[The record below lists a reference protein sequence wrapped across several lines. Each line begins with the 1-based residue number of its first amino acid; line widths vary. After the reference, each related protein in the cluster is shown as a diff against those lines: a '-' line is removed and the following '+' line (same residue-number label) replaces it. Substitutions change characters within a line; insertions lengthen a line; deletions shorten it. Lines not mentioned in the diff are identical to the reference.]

1 MAINEDAISQALDR
15 ACNNPSLYFQV
26 TAQEPYLS
34 ILINREAESE
44 LDYNTLAKTIQE
56 TITLFSLPAEIQ
68 YLALYSRVYGV
79 SNTDWETSIELERQV
94 EASLPLAPTP
104 EEPKEAIESP
114 TVEAVGQ
121 AVSLSHKETLSSLD
135 KETLSSLDKETPSSL
150 DKETLS
156 SLDLSQYC
164 FIRNHS
170 LLTASI
176 IPPPAEVARVVLFF
190 HNLPDSE
197 KEQVL
202 PALEPALKKAKVQED
217 NNFSSEVNQWLEEI
231 AGFNPEQSR
240 KASIWFS
247 RYCNNLE
254 GTISEL
260 TAVLEPPAPEP
271 ESPASEPNP
280 PSLPQQE
287 ETSNLEKPVNR
298 VAPSYSTSGEPT
310 PRTRPKGRKKRA
322 AQPKWLPI
330 AAIVVVLAILT
341 VVTISVFPVFQTPK
355 VAKVAALCQDSPS
368 QSYCQ
373 LAIDI
378 VGGEESLRNTANT
391 SLPFDSDGK
400 EEAISECKSASDL
413 LPAALLWG
421 FFNSEVNSSQEVLP
435 GIYVT
440 DLQLRFPRE
449 PEAEVRVACIM
460 QNSDRDRDPTL
471 VAMDTI
477 PKNWPE
483 EPYQNKEELAEET
496 SETWKILNGV
506 AIIEKLGNLGVSI
519 SFVIDVGCS
528 AIALYLV
535 SMVGWIGI
543 GVNSLKTLGTVAAIW
558 GTFETIISI
567 IFGSLPPL
575 RILVIFSMLVRLI
588 AFWIISLLV
597 KGLKLDLT
605 GGYPTFLFSVGCFQT
620 IRVLLKMAIFYLIF
634 ILFFS

>member
-121 AVSLSHKETLSSLD
+121 ASSPSH
-135 KETLSSLDKETPSSL
+135 KETPSSL

-217 NNFSSEVNQWLEEI
+217 NSFSPEVNQWLEEI

-254 GTISEL
+254 RTISEL

-271 ESPASEPNP
+271 ESPASESNP
-280 PSLPQQE
+280 PSRPQQE
-287 ETSNLEKPVNR
+287 ETINLEKPVNR

-310 PRTRPKGRKKRA
+310 PRTRPKGGKKRA

-373 LAIDI
+373 LAIDM
-378 VGGEESLRNTANT
+378 VGGEESLRNTAN
-391 SLPFDSDGK
+391 SAVSFNSDGK

-421 FFNSEVNSSQEVLP
+421 DFKSEENFAQEVLP

-449 PEAEVRVACIM
+449 PEAEIRVACIM

-506 AIIEKLGNLGVSI
+506 ALIEKLGNLGVSI
-519 SFVIDVGCS
+519 SFIIDVGCS

-543 GVNSLKTLGTVAAIW
+543 GVNSLKTLWTVAAIW
-558 GTFETIISI
+558 GTFETIISLYLP
-567 IFGSLPPL
+567 SLG
-575 RILVIFSMLVRLI
+575 ILAIFSMLVRLI

-620 IRVLLKMAIFYLIF
+620 IRVLIKMAIFYLIF

>member
-34 ILINREAESE
+34 IFINREAESE
-44 LDYNTLAKTIQE
+44 LDYNALVKTIQE
-56 TITLFSLPAEIQ
+56 TITPFSLPAEIQ

-104 EEPKEAIESP
+104 EEPREAIESP

-135 KETLSSLDKETPSSL
+135 KETLSSLDKETLSSL
-150 DKETLS
+150 DKETPS

-217 NNFSSEVNQWLEEI
+217 NSFSPEVNQWLEEI

-254 GTISEL
+254 RTISEL

-280 PSLPQQE
+280 PSPSQQE
-287 ETSNLEKPVNR
+287 ETINLEKPVNR

-310 PRTRPKGRKKRA
+310 PRTRPKGGKKRA
-322 AQPKWLPI
+322 VQPLGLPI

-400 EEAISECKSASDL
+400 EEAISECKSASEQ

-421 FFNSEVNSSQEVLP
+421 DFKSQENFAQEVLP

-440 DLQLRFPRE
+440 DLQLGFPRE

-460 QNSDRDRDPTL
+460 QNSDRDRYPTI

-483 EPYQNKEELAEET
+483 KPYQNKEKLAEET
-496 SETWKILNGV
+496 SETWNGV
-506 AIIEKLGNLGVSI
+506 ALIEKLGNLGVSI
-519 SFVIDVGCS
+519 SLIIDVGCS

-543 GVNSLKTLGTVAAIW
+543 GVNSLKTLLTVAAIW

-567 IFGSLPPL
+567 IFGSLPSL
-575 RILVIFSMLVRLI
+575 GILGIFSMLVRLI

-605 GGYPTFLFSVGCFQT
+605 RGYPAFLLSVGCFYT

>member
-44 LDYNTLAKTIQE
+44 LDYNALVKTIQE
-56 TITLFSLPAEIQ
+56 TITPFSLPAEIQ

-104 EEPKEAIESP
+104 EEPREAIESP

-121 AVSLSHKETLSSLD
+121 AVSLSHKETP
-135 KETLSSLDKETPSSL
+135 SSLDKETPSSL

-176 IPPPAEVARVVLFF
+176 VPPPAEVARVVLFF

-202 PALEPALKKAKVQED
+202 STLEPALKQAKVRED

-247 RYCNNLE
+247 RYCNNPEKTL
-254 GTISEL
+254 SEL

-287 ETSNLEKPVNR
+287 EQEETSNFQQPVNR
-298 VAPSYSTSGEPT
+298 VAPSYST
-310 PRTRPKGRKKRA
+310 PRTRPQGGKKKA

-373 LAIDI
+373 LAIDM
-378 VGGEESLRNTANT
+378 VGGEESLRNTAN
-391 SLPFDSDGK
+391 SAVSFDSDGK
-400 EEAISECKSASDL
+400 EEAISECKSASEQ

-421 FFNSEVNSSQEVLP
+421 DFKSQENFAQEVLP

-440 DLQLRFPRE
+440 DLQLGFPRE
-449 PEAEVRVACIM
+449 PEAEIRVACIM
-460 QNSDRDRDPTL
+460 KNSDRDRDPTL

-483 EPYQNKEELAEET
+483 EPYQNKAKLAEET
-496 SETWKILNGV
+496 SETWNILNGV
-506 AIIEKLGNLGVSI
+506 ALIEKLGNLGVSI
-519 SFVIDVGCS
+519 SFIIDVGCS

-543 GVNSLKTLGTVAAIW
+543 GVNSLKTLWTVAAIW
-558 GTFETIISI
+558 GTFETIISLYLP
-567 IFGSLPPL
+567 SLG
-575 RILVIFSMLVRLI
+575 ILAIFSMLVRLI

-620 IRVLLKMAIFYLIF
+620 IRVLIKMAIFYLIF